1 MDNGI
6 LKLLDDVFFNTDDVK
21 ENNDVKNTDVA
32 KLDLSKDEDYAK
44 FNEYVDECKKICD
57 SDDSISNLTKLM
69 FEQFFGFDMN
79 DVIDDIKK
87 AGDEIHEQTVK
98 ERAKDEMNKETNVP
112 DLPSNSTPLDRQIHL
127 HKIVGEY
134 VDTYIRPYGK
144 MDTKVVDDVYA
155 GLFEFACWIMNR

>member
-6 LKLLDDVFFNTDDVK
+6 LKLLDDVFFNTDEVK
-21 ENNDVKNTDVA
+21 DNNDVE

-44 FNEYVDECKKICD
+44 FNKYVDNCKKICD
-57 SDDSISNLTKLM
+57 SDDSTSNLVKLM

-79 DVIDDIKK
+79 DIVDDIKK
-87 AGDEIHEQTVK
+87 AGDEIHEQAVK
-98 ERAKDEMNKETNVP
+98 ERVNDKMNEETNLP

-127 HKIVGEY
+127 HNIVGEY

-144 MDTKVVDDVYA
+144 MDTKSADDVYA
-155 GLFEFACWIMNR
+155 DLFEFACWIMNR

>member
-6 LKLLDDVFFNTDDVK
+6 LKLLDDVFFNTDEVK
-21 ENNDVKNTDVA
+21 DNNDVE

-44 FNEYVDECKKICD
+44 FNKYVDECKKICD

-79 DVIDDIKK
+79 DIVDDIKK
-87 AGDEIHEQTVK
+87 AGDEIHEQAAK
-98 ERAKDEMNKETNVP
+98 DRAKDEMNKETNVP
-112 DLPSNSTPLDRQIHL
+112 DLPSNSTPLDKQIHL
-127 HKIVGEY
+127 HNIVGEY

-144 MDTKVVDDVYA
+144 IDTKTADDLYA
-155 GLFEFACWIMNR
+155 DLFEFACWIMNR

>member
-1 MDNGI
+1 MDKGI
-6 LKLLDDVFFNTDDVK
+6 IKLLEDVFFNADEIEEKKDV
-21 ENNDVKNTDVA
+21 E

-44 FNEYVDECKKICD
+44 FNNLVDKCKKVCND
-57 SDDSISNLTKLM
+57 DDSTSVLTKQL
-69 FEQFFGFDMN
+69 FETLFGFDMN
-79 DVIDDIKK
+79 DIIDDIKK
-87 AGDEIHEQTVK
+87 AGDDIHEQAVK
-98 ERAKDEMNKETNVP
+98 ERKKEENKVP
-112 DLPSNSTPLDRQIHL
+112 ELPSNSTPFDKQVNL

>member
-6 LKLLDDVFFNTDDVK
+6 LKLLDDVFFNTDEVK
-21 ENNDVKNTDVA
+21 ENNDVE

-44 FNEYVDECKKICD
+44 FNKYVDECKKICD
-57 SDDSISNLTKLM
+57 SDDSTSNLTKLM

-79 DVIDDIKK
+79 DIVDDIKK
-87 AGDEIHEQTVK
+87 AGDEIHEQAVK
-98 ERAKDEMNKETNVP
+98 ERAKDEMNEETNLP

-127 HKIVGEY
+127 HNIVGEY

-144 MDTKVVDDVYA
+144 MDTKSADDVYA
-155 GLFEFACWIMNR
+155 DLFEFACLIMNR

>member
-21 ENNDVKNTDVA
+21 ENNDVKNTDVE

-87 AGDEIHEQTVK
+87 AGDEIHEQAVK

-112 DLPSNSTPLDRQIHL
+112 DLPSNSTPLDKQIHL

>member
-1 MDNGI
+1 MDKGI
-6 LKLLDDVFFNTDDVK
+6 LKLLDDVFFNTDEVK
-21 ENNDVKNTDVA
+21 ENNDVKNTDVE

-44 FNEYVDECKKICD
+44 FNNLVDECENVCND
-57 SDDSISNLTKLM
+57 DDSTSVLTKQL
-69 FEQFFGFDMN
+69 FETLFGFDMN
-79 DVIDDIKK
+79 DIKK
-87 AGDEIHEQTVK
+87 AADEIHEQATK
-98 ERAKDEMNKETNVP
+98 DRTKDEMNEETNLP
-112 DLPSNSTPLDRQIHL
+112 DIPSNSTPLDKQVQL

>member
-21 ENNDVKNTDVA
+21 ENNDVKNTDVE

-87 AGDEIHEQTVK
+87 AGDEIHEQAVK
-98 ERAKDEMNKETNVP
+98 ERAKDYMNKYTNVP
-112 DLPSNSTPLDRQIHL
+112 DLPSNSTPLDRQSHL
-127 HKIVGEY
+127 NKIVGEY

>member
-21 ENNDVKNTDVA
+21 ENNDVKNNDVE

-44 FNEYVDECKKICD
+44 FNEYVDECKKICN

-79 DVIDDIKK
+79 DIVDDIKK
-87 AGDEIHEQTVK
+87 AGDEIHEQAVK
-98 ERAKDEMNKETNVP
+98 DRAKDEMNKETNFP
-112 DLPSNSTPLDRQIHL
+112 DLPSNSTPLDKQIHL
-127 HKIVGEY
+127 HNIVGEY

-144 MDTKVVDDVYA
+144 MDKKTADDLYA
-155 GLFEFACWIMNR
+155 YLFEFACWIMNR

>member
-6 LKLLDDVFFNTDDVK
+6 LKLLDDVFFNTDEVK
-21 ENNDVKNTDVA
+21 ENNDVKNTDVE

-79 DVIDDIKK
+79 DIVDDLKK
-87 AGDEIHEQTVK
+87 AGDEIHEQAVK
-98 ERAKDEMNKETNVP
+98 ERTKDEMNKETNFP
-112 DLPSNSTPLDRQIHL
+112 DLPSNNTPLDKQIHL
-127 HKIVGEY
+127 LNIVGEY

-144 MDTKVVDDVYA
+144 MDKKTVDDLYA
-155 GLFEFACWIMNR
+155 YLFEFACWIMNR

>member
-6 LKLLDDVFFNTDDVK
+6 LKLLDDVFFNTDEVK
-21 ENNDVKNTDVA
+21 ENNDVKNTDVE

-79 DVIDDIKK
+79 DIVDDIKK
-87 AGDEIHEQTVK
+87 AGDEIHEQAVK
-98 ERAKDEMNKETNVP
+98 ERAKDEMNKETNFP

-127 HKIVGEY
+127 HNIVGEY

-144 MDTKVVDDVYA
+144 MDKKTADDLYA
-155 GLFEFACWIMNR
+155 YLFEFACWIMNR

>member
-6 LKLLDDVFFNTDDVK
+6 LKLLDDVFFNTDEVK
-21 ENNDVKNTDVA
+21 ENNDVE

-79 DVIDDIKK
+79 DIVDDIKK
-87 AGDEIHEQTVK
+87 AGDEIHEQVVK
-98 ERAKDEMNKETNVP
+98 DRTKDKMNKETNVP
-112 DLPSNSTPLDRQIHL
+112 DLPSNSTPLDKQIHL

-134 VDTYIRPYGK
+134 VDTYIRTYWK
-144 MDTKVVDDVYA
+144 MDTKSADDVYA
-155 GLFEFACWIMNR
+155 DLFEFACWIMNR

>member
-6 LKLLDDVFFNTDDVK
+6 LKLLDDVFFNTDEVK
-21 ENNDVKNTDVA
+21 ENNDVKNTDVE

-79 DVIDDIKK
+79 DIVDDIKK
-87 AGDEIHEQTVK
+87 AGDEIHEQAVK
-98 ERAKDEMNKETNVP
+98 DRAKDEMNKETNFP
-112 DLPSNSTPLDRQIHL
+112 DLPSNSTSLDRQIHL
-127 HKIVGEY
+127 HNIVGEY

-144 MDTKVVDDVYA
+144 MDKKTADDLYA
-155 GLFEFACWIMNR
+155 YLFEFACWIMNR

>member
-1 MDNGI
+1 MDNRI
-6 LKLLDDVFFNTDDVK
+6 LKLLDDVFFNTDEVK
-21 ENNDVKNTDVA
+21 ENNDVKNTDVE

-79 DVIDDIKK
+79 DIVDDIKK
-87 AGDEIHEQTVK
+87 AGDEIHEQAVK
-98 ERAKDEMNKETNVP
+98 DRAKDEMNKETNFP
-112 DLPSNSTPLDRQIHL
+112 DLPSNSTSLDRQIHL
-127 HKIVGEY
+127 HNIVGEY

-144 MDTKVVDDVYA
+144 MDKKTADDLYA
-155 GLFEFACWIMNR
+155 YLFEFACWIMNR

>member
-21 ENNDVKNTDVA
+21 ENNDVENNDVE

-79 DVIDDIKK
+79 DIVDDIKK
-87 AGDEIHEQTVK
+87 AGDDIHEQAVK
-98 ERAKDEMNKETNVP
+98 DRAKDELNKETNFQ
-112 DLPSNSTPLDRQIHL
+112 DLPSNSTPLDKQIHL
-127 HKIVGEY
+127 HNIVGEY

-144 MDTKVVDDVYA
+144 MDKKTADDLYA
-155 GLFEFACWIMNR
+155 YLFEFACWIMNR

>member
-6 LKLLDDVFFNTDDVK
+6 LKLLDDVFFNTDEVK
-21 ENNDVKNTDVA
+21 ENNDVE

-79 DVIDDIKK
+79 DIVDDIKK
-87 AGDEIHEQTVK
+87 VGDEIHEQAAK
-98 ERAKDEMNKETNVP
+98 DHAKDEMNKETNVP
-112 DLPSNSTPLDRQIHL
+112 DLPSNSTPLDKQIHL
-127 HKIVGEY
+127 HNIVGEY
-134 VDTYIRPYGK
+134 VDTYIRPYEK
-144 MDTKVVDDVYA
+144 MDTKTADDIYA
-155 GLFEFACWIMNR
+155 DLFEFACWIMNR

>member
-6 LKLLDDVFFNTDDVK
+6 LKLLDDVFFNTDEVK
-21 ENNDVKNTDVA
+21 ENNDVKNTDVE

-79 DVIDDIKK
+79 DIVDDIKK
-87 AGDEIHEQTVK
+87 AGDDIHEQAVK
-98 ERAKDEMNKETNVP
+98 DRAKDEMNKETNFP
-112 DLPSNSTPLDRQIHL
+112 DLPSNSTPLDKQIHL
-127 HKIVGEY
+127 HNIVGEY

-144 MDTKVVDDVYA
+144 MDKKTADDLYA
-155 GLFEFACWIMNR
+155 YLFEFACWIMNR